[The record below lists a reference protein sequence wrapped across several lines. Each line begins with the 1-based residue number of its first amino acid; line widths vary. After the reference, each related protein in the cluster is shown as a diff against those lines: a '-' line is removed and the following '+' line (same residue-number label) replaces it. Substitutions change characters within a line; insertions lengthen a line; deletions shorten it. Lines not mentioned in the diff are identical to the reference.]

1 MTPTDDA
8 LLHGAPIRAAS
19 PDELPAH
26 TATDLTRRQL
36 VALILVA
43 TNAGSLLSFAYKYLE
58 QVARGRA
65 PSPVPNLIEELT
77 GGYGGA
83 LIMSLLIYTAWRLA
97 LPTRRWPAHIAF
109 HLAGIYIFSAL
120 HTTSNYLS
128 RIVVFRLLGLG
139 RYDYG
144 ILPARYAMEFPK
156 DLTIYVFI
164 FGFLYLFDRYR
175 RARARELHAV
185 QLEARLAH
193 ARLHNLQ
200 AQLHPHFLFN
210 ALNAI
215 SSIMYD
221 DVRAADRMLTRLA
234 DLLRR
239 ALDAS
244 RAQVVTLG
252 EELELLDAY
261 LELMRARFGERLEV
275 ELDLAAGLRAARVP
289 ALLLQPLVENAL
301 HHGAPAPPEPA
312 RVAVRCRREG
322 DALVLEVQDNGPGL
336 ARPDDTLVGRGVGVT
351 NTVERLHGL
360 YGPAA
365 ALDWREAPEGGLVV
379 SVRLPYLEAAPGR
392 EAMAEHGPAA
402 QRGPERGHDQ
412 VAPREPTP
420 HHDERIWTRSGS

>member
-1 MTPTDDA
+1 MTRNQEIA
-8 LLHGAPIRAAS
+8 VQRARAHAATIAGIAS
-19 PDELPAH
+19 PGATPIQTAPEFAPGHTAAELAPRH
-26 TATDLTRRQL
+26 TATDLSRRQL
-36 VALILVA
+36 VTLVLVA
-43 TNAGSLLSFAYKYLE
+43 TNAGSLLSFGYKYLDH
-58 QVARGRA
+58 VANGRL
-65 PSPVPNLIEELT
+65 PSPVRILIEELT

-83 LIMSLLIYTAWRLA
+83 LIMSLLIYIAWRLA

-128 RIVVFRLLGLG
+128 RIVVYRTLGLG
-139 RYDYG
+139 TYDYG

-164 FGFLYLFDRYR
+164 FGFLHLFDRYR

-252 EELELLDAY
+252 EELELLEAY
-261 LELMRARFGERLEV
+261 LELMRARFGDRLQAEIEV
-275 ELDLAAGLRAARVP
+275 DGDLRGAPVP

-301 HHGAPAPPEPA
+301 EHGAPQPPEPA
-312 RVAVRCRREG
+312 RVAIRCRREG
-322 DALVLEVQDNGPGL
+322 GALLLEVQDNGPGL
-336 ARPDDTLVGRGVGVT
+336 AHPDEPLIGRGVGVT
-351 NTVERLHGL
+351 NTGERLRGL
-360 YGPAA
+360 YGTAA
-365 ALDWREAPEGGLVV
+365 RLSWRGAPGGGLVV
-379 SVRLPYLEAAPGR
+379 CVRLPYE
-392 EAMAEHGPAA
+392 
-402 QRGPERGHDQ
+402 PEPTGTQ
-412 VAPREPTP
+412 AREPGEPVP
-420 HHDERIWTRSGS
+420 HYTRRP

>member
-1 MTPTDDA
+1 MTRTQD
-8 LLHGAPIRAAS
+8 
-19 PDELPAH
+19 LPVH

-36 VALILVA
+36 AALVLVA
-43 TNAGSLLSFAYKYLE
+43 TNAGSLLSFGYKYLE
-58 QVARGRA
+58 QVARGRT
-65 PSPVPNLIEELT
+65 PSPVIPLIEELT

-83 LIMSLLIYTAWRLA
+83 LIMSALIYIAWSLA

-139 RYDYG
+139 EYDYG

-164 FGFLYLFDRYR
+164 FGFLYIFDRYR
-175 RARARELHAV
+175 RARARELRAA
-185 QLEARLAH
+185 QLEAQLAH

-252 EELELLDAY
+252 DELQLLEAY
-261 LELMRARFGERLEV
+261 LELMRARFGDRLHATTE
-275 ELDLAAGLRAARVP
+275 EDDDLRDARVP
-289 ALLLQPLVENAL
+289 PLLLQPLVENAL
-301 HHGAPAPPEPA
+301 EHGAPAPPEPA
-312 RVAVRCRREG
+312 RVAIRCRREG
-322 DALVLEVQDNGPGL
+322 DTLVLEVQDNGPGL
-336 ARPDDTLVGRGVGVT
+336 DHPDEPLVGRGVGVS

-360 YGPAA
+360 YGTTAQ
-365 ALDWREAPEGGLVV
+365 LSWGEAPGGGLIV
-379 SVRLPYLEAAPGR
+379 SVRIPY
-392 EAMAEHGPAA
+392 
-402 QRGPERGHDQ
+402 
-412 VAPREPTP
+412 
-420 HHDERIWTRSGS
+420 DETASHRTGKP